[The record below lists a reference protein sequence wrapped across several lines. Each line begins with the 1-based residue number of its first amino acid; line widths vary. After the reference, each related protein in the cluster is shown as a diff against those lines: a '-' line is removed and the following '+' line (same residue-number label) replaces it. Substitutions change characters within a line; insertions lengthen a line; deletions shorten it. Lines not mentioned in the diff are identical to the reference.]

1 MTNRA
6 TNTSAVPA
14 PLDDLERRQLPRH
27 IAAIMDG
34 NGRWA
39 TSRGMPRLLGH
50 REGAATVR
58 KIVSEC
64 ARLKLETLTLYSF
77 SSENWKRP
85 KDEVAGLMELC
96 CEFLVLERPMM
107 LAEGIR
113 FRRIGSRKELPQ
125 HVLDELDATEAVT
138 AHGTGL
144 TLCLAMNYGSRTE
157 IADAA
162 REIATK
168 VEQGTL
174 RAEDVSEHTI
184 AKHLY
189 TAGIPDPDLLI
200 RTAGEFRV
208 SNFLLWQISY
218 AEIHVTDVLWPDFT
232 PSDLHAAI
240 RDFTRRERKF
250 GELGASVIDAKPS
263 SSHRGATAR

>member
-107 LAEGIR
+107 L
-113 FRRIGSRKELPQ
+113 P
-125 HVLDELDATEAVT
+125 
-138 AHGTGL
+138 
-144 TLCLAMNYGSRTE
+144 
-157 IADAA
+157 
-162 REIATK
+162 
-168 VEQGTL
+168 
-174 RAEDVSEHTI
+174 
-184 AKHLY
+184 
-189 TAGIPDPDLLI
+189 
-200 RTAGEFRV
+200 
-208 SNFLLWQISY
+208 
-218 AEIHVTDVLWPDFT
+218 
-232 PSDLHAAI
+232 
-240 RDFTRRERKF
+240 
-250 GELGASVIDAKPS
+250 
-263 SSHRGATAR
+263 

>member
-1 MTNRA
+1 
-6 TNTSAVPA
+6 
-14 PLDDLERRQLPRH
+14 
-27 IAAIMDG
+27 MDG

-113 FRRIGSRKELPQ
+113 FRRIPVMAFIGMILSSMRLKQPQ
-125 HVLDELDATEAVT
+125 H
-138 AHGTGL
+138 
-144 TLCLAMNYGSRTE
+144 
-157 IADAA
+157 
-162 REIATK
+162 
-168 VEQGTL
+168 
-174 RAEDVSEHTI
+174 
-184 AKHLY
+184 
-189 TAGIPDPDLLI
+189 
-200 RTAGEFRV
+200 
-208 SNFLLWQISY
+208 
-218 AEIHVTDVLWPDFT
+218 
-232 PSDLHAAI
+232 
-240 RDFTRRERKF
+240 
-250 GELGASVIDAKPS
+250 
-263 SSHRGATAR
+263 TARDSRFASR